1 MCHAGVEQSLSATGR
16 RITTLL
22 SSIVPTPAEHAR
34 STLACTGIVVLAG
47 FVASPMLAVLHMYTA
62 YLDFSRMYLL
72 PGVQPDKLRRHV
84 YLKHNLVGDRA
95 MLAGVEELGRSVM
108 QVTTGDAACPI
119 YRPSVLATHPGA
131 KPGYPHHDLSTP
143 DSFSILVAI
152 GARELPFHGLAMPVR
167 LAPGDVL
174 VFDARLCHTP
184 AGRSA
189 SAPDIA
195 FALHMYAGH
204 GVDVKHLN
212 STLPCAAEIQ

>member
-1 MCHAGVEQSLSATGR
+1 
-16 RITTLL
+16 
-22 SSIVPTPAEHAR
+22 
-34 STLACTGIVVLAG
+34 
-47 FVASPMLAVLHMYTA
+47 
-62 YLDFSRMYLL
+62 
-72 PGVQPDKLRRHV
+72 
-84 YLKHNLVGDRA
+84 
-95 MLAGVEELGRSVM
+95 
-108 QVTTGDAACPI
+108 
-119 YRPSVLATHPGA
+119 
-131 KPGYPHHDLSTP
+131 
-143 DSFSILVAI
+143 
-152 GARELPFHGLAMPVR
+152 MPVR